1 MIVILQGAMSR
12 VSLRPQPKDDASE
25 TEDRTVKGVVYERGY
40 STLIGE
46 ASYNSNNSVQ
56 AP

>member
-1 MIVILQGAMSR
+1 MIVILQGAMSS
-12 VSLRPQPKDDASE
+12 VSLRPQPKDDASDLE
-25 TEDRTVKGVVYERGY
+25 NPTVKGVVYERGY

-46 ASYNSNNSVQ
+46 ANYNSNNSVQ